1 MKRWKLEFSRLY
13 PVGRILTPSLW
24 GWMLFP
30 PGKLEEYRVENWV
43 ASRGVDIFL
52 WSLEGLF
59 CLGADVTKR
68 DGILKT
74 VPERR

>member
-1 MKRWKLEFSRLY
+1 
-13 PVGRILTPSLW
+13 
-24 GWMLFP
+24 MLFP
-30 PGKLEEYRVENWV
+30 LGKLEEYRVENWV